1 MLPALPTINSGE
13 VYIRLVE
20 QGMNCRS
27 DNFGKGNSTATDLT
41 WFFQSIA
48 KLDRGD
54 VMLVGGNWV
63 MMDWGVP
70 EFGGKSPVELWV
82 DAMTRGA
89 TIVLLT
95 SYYYTGNPDDCDGT
109 AGSALDNGN
118 WGPTGIAGC
127 TDCGTGG
134 FDGQQHSTCKAACC
148 TIRYLKSKNPTN
160 FIDLRNTTPLGGP
173 STHCKFTSFFYLDR
187 GEYSV
192 FFGAWNPVIRNWP
205 LKETGMGYCGKL
217 ADDLGK
223 YFKYF
228 FYMLVGMIGH
238 LTDPGK
244 VDDFSRV
251 QKLIDIRESDVP
263 APPIVVPMVFF
274 YGPDYCDKNFGCEM
288 NDMYGDL
295 SRQKSNCGK
304 QNYATLVDTN
314 VRFSLGVAP
323 SLLHHTDS
331 CVAPGF
337 NDWAKGWGGKGDKL
351 IDALDLLVGFVGKS
365 QKFVKSAQMTQYIGN
380 LIALDDSIDCNTQDS
395 VPKGL
400 VDALV
405 AKMKSGV
412 PYMHIGGSGEGDYG
426 ANGGDGC
433 ANSQALAWKF
443 ACDPL
448 TQKNFS
454 IKNYGYGDTHDK
466 FWVNENSLILSTG
479 HTDTYFHM
487 GRAYNYWLQMENC
500 PNLVAWMNNHWNS
513 MWTYCSFFPSD
524 GKPSDGKPF
533 NQALMTN
540 IGKNS
545 AYSSLMCPGTPGPLG
560 CCFSESVSTNQ
571 ILRSRSTANRY
582 GDPSADIDTLRK
594 SAVSGQL
601 CVMERD
607 KRVDC
612 GVDQGWDQTKCLAD
626 PTCCYE
632 LLEDASGNPVKNSSG
647 QNVPWCYGNSKKP
660 IPGPPGPPGPGPP
673 GPPGPDP
680 ALLCGKKTCPPFSN
694 CVLDAC
700 VCFQGKEMSRDGTC
714 VAAEPPGG
722 KPPKGTVAW
731 IVVLVIILIFLI
743 AALVCTWKFKGRTA
757 ARLG

>member
-1 MLPALPTINSGE
+1 MLPAFPTINNGE

-27 DNFGKGNSTATDLT
+27 DNFKVNSIATDLT

-48 KLDRGD
+48 KLDKGD
-54 VMLVGGNWV
+54 IMLVGGNWV
-63 MMDWGVP
+63 MLDYGVP

-82 DAMTRGA
+82 DAMNRGA

-109 AGSALDNGN
+109 ADSALDHGDM
-118 WGPTGIAGC
+118 GPTGISGC

-134 FDGQQHSTCKAACC
+134 VDGKQHSSCKAACC
-148 TIRYLKSKNPTN
+148 TIKYLKSKNPNN
-160 FIDLRNTTPLGGP
+160 FIDLRNTAPLGGP
-173 STHCKFTSFFYLDR
+173 STHCKFTSFFYLER

-238 LTDPGK
+238 LSDASK
-244 VDDFSRV
+244 EDDFLRV
-251 QKLIDIRESDVP
+251 QKLIEIKESDVP
-263 APPIVVPMVFF
+263 APPIVVPLVFF

-288 NDMYGDL
+288 NDMYGRP
-295 SRQKSNCGK
+295 SRQASNCGK
-304 QNYATLVDTN
+304 QNYVTLVDTN
-314 VRFSLGVAP
+314 VKFSLGVAP

-351 IDALDLLVGFVGKS
+351 IDALDLLVGFVGNS
-365 QKFVKSAQMTQYIGN
+365 QKFIKSAQMTQYIGN
-380 LIALDDSIDCNTQDS
+380 LIAQDDTIDCNTPDS

-433 ANSQALAWKF
+433 GAASQTLAWKF
-443 ACDPL
+443 ACDPE

-466 FWVNENSLILSTG
+466 FWVNDNSLILSTG

-513 MWTYCSFFPSD
+513 MWTYCSFFPSN
-524 GKPSDGKPF
+524 GNPSEGKPF
-533 NQALMTN
+533 NQALVTD
-540 IGKNS
+540 IGKNK
-545 AYSSLMCPGTPGPLG
+545 AYSSLSCPGPQGPLG
-560 CCFSESVSTNQ
+560 CCFSNSVSTNQ
-571 ILRSRSTANRY
+571 IIDSRSTSNRY
-582 GDPSADIDTLRK
+582 GDPSVNIDSLRK
-594 SAVSGQL
+594 SAASGQL
-601 CVMERD
+601 CLVKKES
-607 KRVDC
+607 RVDC
-612 GVDQGWDQTKCLAD
+612 GVDGGWDEAKCLAD

-632 LLEDASGNPVKNSSG
+632 RLEDSSG
-647 QNVPWCYGNSKKP
+647 PWCYGNSKKP
-660 IPGPPGPPGPGPP
+660 IPGPGPGPGPDP
-673 GPPGPDP
+673 GLP
-680 ALLCGKKTCPPFSN
+680 CGKNTCPPFSSCVSGN
-694 CVLDAC
+694 CI
-700 VCFQGKEMSRDGTC
+700 CFQGRAMSKDGTC
-714 VAAEPPGG
+714 VAAQASSN
-722 KPPKGTVAW
+722 GTVAW
-731 IVVLVIILIFLI
+731 IVVLAILLI
-743 AALVCTWKFKGRTA
+743 CLVTALVLTWKYPALFRF
-757 ARLG
+757 L